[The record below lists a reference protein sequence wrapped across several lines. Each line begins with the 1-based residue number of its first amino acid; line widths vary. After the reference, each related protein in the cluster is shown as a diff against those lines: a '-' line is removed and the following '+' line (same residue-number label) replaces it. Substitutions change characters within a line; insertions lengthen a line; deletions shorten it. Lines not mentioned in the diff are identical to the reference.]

1 MDAFWSSCGR
11 IFGPFWVHVE
21 LTNRLGLSLR
31 GLLSQEVGFLGST
44 PPILEGFGQVLG
56 IILEIFWY
64 LLSI

>member
-1 MDAFWSSCGR
+1 MQV
-11 IFGPFWVHVE
+11 FGPFWAHVE
-21 LTNRLGLSLR
+21 LKTRLGSSLR
-31 GLLSQEVGFLGST
+31 ALLRLEVDFPGST